1 MSTIFGKLPRA
12 GFHLPGLAIFAA
24 SVFLGVPAVAADAAK
39 QPDIEARY
47 QSERAACESG
57 KTGQDRATCLREAA
71 AAREAAKQGQLN
83 DDPGSYEKN
92 AVARCE
98 LLPQA
103 DRDLCRRRT
112 RNEGVTQGS
121 VPGGGIYREY
131 REVTLPEVQPPSP
144 ATPGATAPGFTPAN
158 KAANPSPAR

>member
-1 MSTIFGKLPRA
+1 MFPIFGKRTR
-12 GFHLPGLAIFAA
+12 GIFHLPGLALFAA
-24 SVFLGVPAVAADAAK
+24 GVFFGTPAVAADAGK
-39 QPDIEARY
+39 QSDIEARY

-71 AAREAAKQGQLN
+71 AAREAAKQGQL
-83 DDPGSYEKN
+83 DDQPASYEKN
-92 AVARCE
+92 ALARCE
-98 LLPQA
+98 LLPEA

-131 REVTLPEVQPPSP
+131 REVTLPEVQPPAK
-144 ATPGATAPGFTPAN
+144 ATPGTTAPMPTP
-158 KAANPSPAR
+158 PAR

>member
-1 MSTIFGKLPRA
+1 MSPIFNKLTRGDFP
-12 GFHLPGLAIFAA
+12 LSGLFFFAA
-24 SVFLGVPAVAADAAK
+24 STLLYVPALAADASK

-71 AAREAAKQGQLN
+71 AAREAARQGQLN
-83 DDPGSYEKN
+83 DQPGSYEKN
-92 AVARCE
+92 ALARCE
-98 LLPQA
+98 LLPEA

-131 REVTLPEVQPPSP
+131 REVTLPEVQPSGK
-144 ATPGATAPGFTPAN
+144 ATPRTTVPQ
-158 KAANPSPAR
+158 PAR